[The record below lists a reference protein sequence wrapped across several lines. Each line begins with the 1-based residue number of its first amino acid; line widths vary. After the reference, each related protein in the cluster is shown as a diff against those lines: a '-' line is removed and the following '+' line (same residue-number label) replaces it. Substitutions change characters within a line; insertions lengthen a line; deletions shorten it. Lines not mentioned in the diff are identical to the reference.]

1 MGNAMKQTL
10 LIFSAVVAASVF
22 CSDASFAGGLGRDAT
37 HGMRRIGPRTPAAQS
52 NPSDQMRAAIS
63 KKKKQRM

>member
-1 MGNAMKQTL
+1 MKQTL
-10 LIFSAVVAASVF
+10 LILSALVAALVF

-37 HGMRRIGPRTPAAQS
+37 HGMRRIGPRTPAAQV
-52 NPSDQMRAAIS
+52 NPSSEMPSTPS